1 MCIALPIARGEI
13 REGVIEDDS
22 VRGSHVVAFPFYPC
36 EFVFEQR
43 PLIGEVSAVIGAIK
57 ILNDGI
63 STLREG
69 AGNAQ
74 SLQSLVGKWGQA
86 QEKYNEVERSKAGIL
101 DYKSA
106 LAMESAKRQ
115 LQNFDRQFHD
125 ICLMQNQGDLYTAV
139 KTRMEEARVAH
150 EAEVRRIKKRRREM
164 QRYMKMGGTV
174 IFGWVAF
181 MSFVYFF
188 VWMWENRLIE

>member
-13 REGVIEDDS
+13 REGFIEDDS

-36 EFVFEQR
+36 GVVFEQR
-43 PLIGEVSAVIGAIK
+43 SLIGEVSAVIGAIK
-57 ILNDGI
+57 VLNEGL

-74 SLQSLVGKWGQA
+74 SLQSLVGKWGEA

-106 LAMESAKRQ
+106 LAMESAARQ
-115 LQNFDRQFHD
+115 LANFDRQFQD
-125 ICLMQNQGDLYTAV
+125 ICLLQGQGDLYTSV
-139 KTRMEEARVAH
+139 KNRMQEARLAH
-150 EAEVRRIKKRRREM
+150 EKEVAKIKRRRKEM
-164 QRYMKMGGTV
+164 KKYM
-174 IFGWVAF
+174 
-181 MSFVYFF
+181 
-188 VWMWENRLIE
+188 